1 VSDGPFMSPTMKR
14 CWQLVA
20 ERAALESFS
29 LQELREAVRPA
40 LLAEGRGLPKDFL
53 KRASE
58 SLRPQP
64 EAQLWSPLE
73 NGGVEVLRRAADGHP
88 LALAIADGIEDS
100 LRLNQPGHAVLVD
113 AVATALR
120 QCWDDNARALEE
132 HAEREAV
139 EIGIAKLVR
148 GRLAN
153 VCPDATTLTDIARA
167 LLKLDGASSER
178 AAPKRVELEDGPAL
192 IDTDDDL

>member
-1 VSDGPFMSPTMKR
+1 MSDGPFMSPTMKR
-14 CWQLVA
+14 CWQPVA

-58 SLRPQP
+58 TLHPRP
-64 EAQLWSPLE
+64 EAELWSPLE
-73 NGGVEVLRRAADGHP
+73 SGGVEALRRAADGHP
-88 LALAIADGIEDS
+88 LAIAITDGIDDALS
-100 LRLNQPGHAVLVD
+100 SSQPADTVLVD
-113 AVATALR
+113 AIATALH
-120 QCWDDNARALEE
+120 QCWDENARAIEE

-148 GRLAN
+148 GRLAK
-153 VCPDATTLTDIARA
+153 VCPDATALTDIARA

-192 IDTDDDL
+192 IDTDDER